1 MWMIYP
7 LVKLPSYCFLCNWQ
21 YLLVTLVI
29 QWVKLKIRGKWLV
42 LSGLSAK
49 QLLFPSVIL
58 IKIQLKTFTASNLTQ
73 MFSSLWWSWKIS
85 CYIYLHYE
93 IVLLMIWVQYRSLN
107 LRPSLRSISGKVFW
121 CLELPHKSCILSSSG
136 NRTINIFCYFVKSIY
151 LQNSLCFYN
160 KHSLEYT
167 TPQKIEKIIKRP
179 GTLFGVIRMNFAR
192 LQFFYTSLTPE
203 KFLTDDI
210 CYKYV
215 VKSTTWICK
224 KGRSSETLVSRDF
237 WHGSRRT
244 LFQHYDYHLLPHAYH
259 IILIRRICMKF

>member
-1 MWMIYP
+1 MIYP

-107 LRPSLRSISGKVFW
+107 ITSTLHRLSGKAFSRLGVVFSAPLQPEYQSLLL
-121 CLELPHKSCILSSSG
+121 CKMYLSAKLS
-136 NRTINIFCYFVKSIY
+136 
-151 LQNSLCFYN
+151 FYN
-160 KHSLEYT
+160 KHFLEQT
-167 TPQKIEKIIKRP
+167 TPQKSK
-179 GTLFGVIRMNFAR
+179 N
-192 LQFFYTSLTPE
+192 
-203 KFLTDDI
+203 
-210 CYKYV
+210 
-215 VKSTTWICK
+215 
-224 KGRSSETLVSRDF
+224 
-237 WHGSRRT
+237 
-244 LFQHYDYHLLPHAYH
+244 
-259 IILIRRICMKF
+259 LI